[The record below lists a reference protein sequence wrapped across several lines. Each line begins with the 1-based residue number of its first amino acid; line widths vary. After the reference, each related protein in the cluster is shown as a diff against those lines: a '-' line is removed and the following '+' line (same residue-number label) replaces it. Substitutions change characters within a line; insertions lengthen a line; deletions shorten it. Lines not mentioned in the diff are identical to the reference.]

1 MYIYIRLEFAFN
13 IAVYCVS
20 TFLITTILIS
30 YSMYN
35 GIETMVSVIKS
46 GGVIIADT
54 IIIHINAC
62 LLYFAN
68 IQDCTIPILV
78 RMKAI
83 MGNWKTNPI
92 INVSDVNVDT
102 YESIVIELCTRSATL
117 YVPKN
122 LNEIGNKI

>member
-62 LLYFAN
+62 LLYCAN
-68 IQDCTIPILV
+68 IQDCTIPILA

-83 MGNWKTNPI
+83 TGN
-92 INVSDVNVDT
+92 
-102 YESIVIELCTRSATL
+102 
-117 YVPKN
+117 
-122 LNEIGNKI
+122 